1 MEFRPE
7 DDTKCDIFICQLP
20 YYAIIS
26 TKCDT
31 VTPRMLFWKKIW
43 IIFQMHLKYNQS
55 DTNKKQKPWRGWCS
69 DKKLGKKIFN
79 WLSCK
84 DIKYWM
90 LRSFLLIQSTYLKSI
105 IQWVIYWLN
114 NIISSLISDI
124 NNVQSN
130 THIYIHAL
138 YLVDKPRLLSLHE
151 SLLFILCSIVS

>member
-1 MEFRPE
+1 MWY
-7 DDTKCDIFICQLP
+7 IYMSI
-20 YYAIIS
+20 AILCNHLNQMWYCYTS
-26 TKCDT
+26 N
-31 VTPRMLFWKKIW
+31 VVLKKIW
-43 IIFQMHLKYNQS
+43 IIFQMHLKYNQR
-55 DTNKKQKPWRGWCS
+55 DTNKKQKHWRGWCS

-84 DIKYWM
+84 DKKYWM
-90 LRSFLLIQSTYLKSI
+90 PRSFLWIVLIVLILIQSAYLKSI

-130 THIYIHAL
+130 TLIYIHAL